1 MSFKKVS
8 LAALVGATM
17 LVSGCV
23 THLSPGQER
32 EMTAYEA
39 KGLAQ
44 TEKSVS
50 LAAVLGI
57 FPIMGYAYTD
67 HPVAATFSVL
77 TWPFLGPLWMPA
89 DAAYA
94 AQERNYWATK
104 DYAER
109 EKRKSLEVIDQKLQD
124 KSINY
129 EQHIREQ
136 REIEAK
142 YSPY

>member
-1 MSFKKVS
+1 MSFKKAS
-8 LAALVGATM
+8 LAAIVGASL

-32 EMTAYEA
+32 EMAAYEA
-39 KGLAQ
+39 KGLVKK
-44 TEKSVS
+44 EKSVA

-57 FPIMGYAYTD
+57 FPVAGYAYTG

-89 DAAYA
+89 DSALA
-94 AQERNYWATK
+94 AQEKNYWSTK
-104 DYAER
+104 DHVER
-109 EKRKSLEVIDQKLQD
+109 EKRQALVLIDQKLQD
-124 KSINY
+124 KQLNY

-142 YSPY
+142 FSPY

>member
-1 MSFKKVS
+1 MTFNKITF
-8 LAALVGATM
+8 AAIIGAT
-17 LVSGCV
+17 LLTSGCV

-32 EMTAYEA
+32 EYEAYKA
-39 KGLAQ
+39 KGLEQ
-44 TEKSVS
+44 QEKSVA
-50 LAAVLGI
+50 LAAGLGI
-57 FPIMGYAYTD
+57 LPIAGYAYTG

-89 DAAYA
+89 DAALA
-94 AQERNYWATK
+94 AKERNYWSTK

-109 EKRKSLEVIDQKLQD
+109 EKRKALEVIDHKLQD
-124 KSINY
+124 KELSY

-136 REIEAK
+136 RVIEAK